1 MNDHMPGR
9 LGLRCATTAGIRK
22 TGGAKVMSL
31 ILKISR
37 AIDAVTAL
45 FGRYVSWFVLA
56 AVLVSTANAISRKAF
71 NVSSNAW
78 LELQWYLF
86 GAVFM
91 LTAADA
97 LRRNAHV
104 RIDIVTSML
113 SQKTRDVIDLICH
126 ITFLMPFCI
135 LMSWLSWTF
144 FLRAALSGETSSNF
158 GGLVI
163 WPARFLILLGF
174 VLLLFQAASEI
185 IKRIAVLRGVPI
197 HTPGDDGLDQL

>member
-1 MNDHMPGR
+1 MISFV
-9 LGLRCATTAGIRK
+9 LRIA
-22 TGGAKVMSL
+22 
-31 ILKISR
+31 R
-37 AIDAVTAL
+37 AIDALTGF
-45 FGRYVSWFVLA
+45 FGRHVSWFVLA
-56 AVLVSTANAISRKAF
+56 AVLVSTGNAISRKAF

-78 LELQWYLF
+78 LELQWYFF

-104 RIDIVTSML
+104 RIDVLTNL
-113 SQKTRDVIDLICH
+113 LTKRTRDVIDLICH
-126 ITFLMPFCI
+126 IAFLLPFCV
-135 LMSWLSWTF
+135 LMSWLSWPY

-174 VLLLFQAASEI
+174 VLLVFQAVSEI
-185 IKRIAVLRGVPI
+185 IKRIAVLRGELVDPQR
-197 HTPGDDGLDQL
+197 DAGLDLS

>member
-1 MNDHMPGR
+1 M
-9 LGLRCATTAGIRK
+9 
-22 TGGAKVMSL
+22 MSL

-37 AIDAVTAL
+37 AIDAVTEL

-56 AVLVSTANAISRKAF
+56 AVLVSAANAISRKAF

-78 LELQWYLF
+78 LELQWYFF

-113 SQKTRDVIDLICH
+113 TQKTRDVIDLVCH
-126 ITFLMPFCI
+126 ITFLTPFCI

-174 VLLLFQAASEI
+174 VLLLFQAVSEI
-185 IKRIAVLRGVPI
+185 IKRIAVLRGVSI
-197 HTPGDDGLDQL
+197 DTPSDEGLDLL